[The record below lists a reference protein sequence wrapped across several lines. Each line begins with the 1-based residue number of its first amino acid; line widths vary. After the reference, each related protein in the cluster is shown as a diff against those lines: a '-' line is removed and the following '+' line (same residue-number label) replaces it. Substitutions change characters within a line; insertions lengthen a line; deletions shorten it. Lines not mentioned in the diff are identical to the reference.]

1 MKRKIAIILATVLL
15 LSTGVVY
22 AASINGTFAGLP
34 IVNVNLN
41 GEKLVTEVPG
51 VVLQGKTLLPA
62 RAIAE
67 NLDAVVTWDQNTM
80 TASIAKPEV
89 QMVFISSMS
98 EDEDGYWD
106 LFAPYNTDSVGQDKV
121 VTIFYEIGP
130 MEKKVYD
137 YRFICKEPN
146 GDILSSSTLDSYEI
160 TESGM
165 SGCYDYENLDFK
177 QPGNYTFE
185 LQIKYGNE
193 YKTVGHKTLIVE

>member
-15 LSTGVVY
+15 LSTCVVY

-41 GEKLVTEVPG
+41 GEKLVTDVPG

-80 TASIAKPEV
+80 TASIVKPEV
-89 QMVFISSMS
+89 QMVFVSSMN
-98 EDEDGYWD
+98 EDKDGYWD
-106 LFAPYNTDSVGQDKV
+106 LYGPYSIESVGQDKV
-121 VTIFYEIGP
+121 VTIYYEIGP

-137 YRFICKEPN
+137 YRFICREPD
-146 GDILSSSTLDSYEI
+146 GDILSSSTVDAYEI
-160 TESGM
+160 DETGM
-165 SGCYDYENLDFK
+165 AGTYTYEDLDFK
-177 QPGNYTFE
+177 QSGKFTFE

-193 YKTVGHKTLIVE
+193 YKTVGHKTLVVE